1 MGNDPAEQLY
11 DLRNDP
17 GERRNV
23 AAGNPGEVARLKAL
37 LDRIKTRPSRSGR

>member
-37 LDRIKTRPSRSGR
+37 LDRIKARPSRSGR